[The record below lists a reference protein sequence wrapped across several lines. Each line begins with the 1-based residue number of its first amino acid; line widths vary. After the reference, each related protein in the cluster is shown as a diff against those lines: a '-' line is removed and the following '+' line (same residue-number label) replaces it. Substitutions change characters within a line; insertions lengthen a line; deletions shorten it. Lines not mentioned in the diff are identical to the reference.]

1 MNIKPIGKKLAVI
14 KLKSETTTESGLIL
28 TKGVDSI
35 DKAKVVA
42 VGPEVKDVKV
52 GETVL
57 INWNKSSQTTID
69 NIPIYILSEEDVVGV
84 FD

>member
-1 MNIKPIGKKLAVI
+1 MNIKPLGKKLAVV
-14 KLKSETTTESGLIL
+14 KLKSDTQTESGIFIS
-28 TKGVDSI
+28 KGVDSV

-42 VGPEVKDVKV
+42 IGPDVTAVKI

-57 INWNKSSQTTID
+57 INWNNASTTTVD
-69 NIPIYILSEEDVVGV
+69 NIPIYILKEEDVVGV